1 MGMLKKI
8 TSILFN
14 SIFIIV
20 TVVSLVFVYTMLQNA
35 GRIPDIMGYRLYVVQ
50 SGSME
55 PDIQTGSLVISK
67 RVSPENLVI
76 GDVVTFKSKDDS
88 TTLVTH
94 RIEQISKEN
103 GELSFI
109 TKGDA
114 NDVIDLEPVKSENII
129 ARVQYDIPYLGYM
142 TEFIKTKQ
150 GMLLVVII
158 PAIALLLIEIFKL
171 IGYASELDK
180 QKKAQNHEVHLP

>member
-1 MGMLKKI
+1 M
-8 TSILFN
+8 
-14 SIFIIV
+14 
-20 TVVSLVFVYTMLQNA
+20 
-35 GRIPDIMGYRLYVVQ
+35 
-50 SGSME
+50 
-55 PDIQTGSLVISK
+55 
-67 RVSPENLVI
+67 I

-180 QKKAQNHEVHLP
+180 QKKAQNHEIKF

>member
-67 RVSPENLVI
+67 RESPENLVI

-114 NDVIDLEPVKSENII
+114 NDVIDLEPVKPENII

-180 QKKAQNHEVHLP
+180 QKKAQNHEIKF

>member
-1 MGMLKKI
+1 MLKKI
-8 TSILFN
+8 TSLLFN

-20 TVVSLVFVYTMLQNA
+20 TVVALVFVFTMLQNA

-67 RVSPENLVI
+67 RVSPDNLVV
-76 GDVVTFKSKDDS
+76 GDVITFKSKDES

-94 RIEQISKEN
+94 RVNEIVKEE
-103 GELSFI
+103 GALSFI

-114 NDVIDLEPVKSENII
+114 NEVVDLEPIKEGNVI

-142 TEFIKTKQ
+142 TNFIKTKQ

-158 PAIALLLIEIFKL
+158 PAITLLLIEIFKL
-171 IGYASELDK
+171 IGYASELDRN
-180 QKKAQNHEVHLP
+180 KKAQNHEIKF

>member
-20 TVVSLVFVYTMLQNA
+20 TIVSLVFVYTMLQNA

-67 RVSPENLVI
+67 RVSPDNLVV
-76 GDVVTFKSKDDS
+76 GDVITFKSKDES

-94 RIEQISKEN
+94 RINEILKEE
-103 GELSFI
+103 G
-109 TKGDA
+109 T
-114 NDVIDLEPVKSENII
+114 
-129 ARVQYDIPYLGYM
+129 
-142 TEFIKTKQ
+142 
-150 GMLLVVII
+150 
-158 PAIALLLIEIFKL
+158 
-171 IGYASELDK
+171 
-180 QKKAQNHEVHLP
+180 

>member
-55 PDIQTGSLVISK
+55 PDIHTGSLVISK
-67 RVSPENLVI
+67 RVSPENLAI

-114 NDVIDLEPVKSENII
+114 NDVIDLEPVKPENII

-142 TEFIKTKQ
+142 TDFIKTKQ

-158 PAIALLLIEIFKL
+158 PALALLLIEIFKL

-180 QKKAQNHEVHLP
+180 QKKAQNHEIKF

>member
-1 MGMLKKI
+1 MLKK
-8 TSILFN
+8 TLSILFN

-20 TVVSLVFVYTMLQNA
+20 TVVALVFVYTMLQSA

-67 RVSPENLVI
+67 RVSPKDLKV
-76 GDVVTFKSKDDS
+76 GDVITFKSKDES

-94 RIEQISKEN
+94 RIEQITKEN
-103 GELSFI
+103 EELSFI

-114 NDVIDLEPVKSENII
+114 NEVVDLEPIKQGNVI
-129 ARVQYDIPYLGYM
+129 ARVKYDIPYLGYM
-142 TEFIKTKQ
+142 TDFIKTKQ

-171 IGYASELDK
+171 IGYASELDRS
-180 QKKAQNHEVHLP
+180 KKARNHEIKF